1 MSDKNKKKNKK
12 DSKQKKSEE
21 AKIDGM
27 SLAIGEMDLIFDLTL
42 DDKDLENPKSS
53 SEDDKYIKIED
64 LKSIKDLSFLFKK
77 DEEGK
82 SEEEKKEQEKK
93 IQDIVNRIKIIPN
106 SEFMKQLLLG
116 NKISKKKTFID
127 LICYGRPKF
136 EGDNEFFDPIF
147 KQVNL
152 KYGLQINETPLSE
165 NSRYSLIINIRHKKH
180 PEQLSV
186 IEDGTS
192 PEKMKEEK
200 KKEEDEKKEEENK
213 KREEKEQQDNE
224 EKKQMKEKKIQ
235 EYKEKRQKEKEQK
248 EKNKEGGD
256 KQNEENN
263 VEENKVE
270 ENKDEEN
277 KVEENKGEENKVE
290 ENKAEENKEE
300 ENNDE
305 EKEEEQED
313 YEETEAMKEKKIPKF
328 KRKNVLCNLNP
339 SCTKYDVVYLNY
351 DEILKIPGDFKVK
364 YLIELLAHLKK
375 KKNTIFIN
383 FYKNEP
389 SQDEIEE
396 KEKEKKE
403 AEKIEENRRNEKAQ
417 QEEKERKEKEE
428 KLKNLENEKKEL
440 LKRQIDIKE
449 NKIKEVKDMTED
461 QKNDE
466 LKQIEENLKNKDE
479 EIENL
484 NDEIKAEKEANK
496 EFKKKKEK
504 EQEKEKEKEEKE
516 KDKQNKKEMREM
528 NEIFFLIDGY
538 FFDTKQACELFNNH
552 YLAHTTEKKKNRKQI
567 NKQKVFDYFIT
578 SIATGTLDE
587 VQENK
592 IGLFMEDLNRYN
604 VIYCS
609 KKAAA
614 KKELNPQPHP
624 KINPHNTKLV
634 EEYQQIIKKNKND
647 YYSIFACLAAHE
659 IAACHNI
666 SLEVIYPTFL
676 IGLEIIKRKVE
687 CEKNNIT
694 SINEDQLYK
703 VKINEKA
710 LQQELEKMAS
720 DSKESGFVLDCTNK
734 SKSTLKDY
742 VALYDYHLKGFFS
755 SELIRN
761 YLKTKKFINSEGYI
775 MYDPVYRNVMG
786 AQCRNK
792 KKYEGDELKA
802 KIITGIKGID
812 VPARIKDKELEVKK
826 AVEKENFPLDKK
838 IPFSKEMNQYKKKK
852 KRKNKKDGSKEG
864 SSSSGQSSSEDEG
877 NSGAGESE
885 NKEKENIENPNQ

>member
-1 MSDKNKKKNKK
+1 M
-12 DSKQKKSEE
+12 
-21 AKIDGM
+21 
-27 SLAIGEMDLIFDLTL
+27 
-42 DDKDLENPKSS
+42 
-53 SEDDKYIKIED
+53 
-64 LKSIKDLSFLFKK
+64 
-77 DEEGK
+77 
-82 SEEEKKEQEKK
+82 
-93 IQDIVNRIKIIPN
+93 
-106 SEFMKQLLLG
+106 
-116 NKISKKKTFID
+116 
-127 LICYGRPKF
+127 
-136 EGDNEFFDPIF
+136 
-147 KQVNL
+147 
-152 KYGLQINETPLSE
+152 
-165 NSRYSLIINIRHKKH
+165 
-180 PEQLSV
+180 
-186 IEDGTS
+186 
-192 PEKMKEEK
+192 
-200 KKEEDEKKEEENK
+200 
-213 KREEKEQQDNE
+213 
-224 EKKQMKEKKIQ
+224 
-235 EYKEKRQKEKEQK
+235 
-248 EKNKEGGD
+248 
-256 KQNEENN
+256 
-263 VEENKVE
+263 
-270 ENKDEEN
+270 
-277 KVEENKGEENKVE
+277 
-290 ENKAEENKEE
+290 
-300 ENNDE
+300 
-305 EKEEEQED
+305 
-313 YEETEAMKEKKIPKF
+313 
-328 KRKNVLCNLNP
+328 
-339 SCTKYDVVYLNY
+339 
-351 DEILKIPGDFKVK
+351 
-364 YLIELLAHLKK
+364 
-375 KKNTIFIN
+375 
-383 FYKNEP
+383 
-389 SQDEIEE
+389 
-396 KEKEKKE
+396 
-403 AEKIEENRRNEKAQ
+403 
-417 QEEKERKEKEE
+417 
-428 KLKNLENEKKEL
+428 
-440 LKRQIDIKE
+440 
-449 NKIKEVKDMTED
+449 
-461 QKNDE
+461 
-466 LKQIEENLKNKDE
+466 
-479 EIENL
+479 
-484 NDEIKAEKEANK
+484 
-496 EFKKKKEK
+496 
-504 EQEKEKEKEEKE
+504 
-516 KDKQNKKEMREM
+516 
-528 NEIFFLIDGY
+528 
-538 FFDTKQACELFNNH
+538 FNNH